1 MLASPLAGTNL
12 ERAKGFNRRVV
23 VEALRRHAPCSRAE
37 LARLTHLSPQTISN
51 IIGEF
56 LAADL
61 VRVAGRRPSRGGARG
76 QPQVDLT
83 LNADA
88 AMSIGLSLEHDRLQA
103 MAMNLDGAVRAE
115 WSAPHDDP
123 RPAALLPRIA
133 VAVEALRSQVTAQ
146 PWGVGLAMPGP
157 FSTDPNT
164 FAGPTTLAGWQDLPV
179 AQRVSEVLGL
189 PVLVERDAAAAAR
202 AEYLY
207 GRARDLRS
215 FFVLHFGRGLGGS
228 AFNEGQLL
236 RGARGNAG
244 EIGLMV
250 VEPGGR
256 PHPGGPDGC
265 LEAYASVHALNAR
278 LAEAG
283 LREAD
288 PAHPVV
294 QEWLREA
301 ARYLR
306 PAIAVIETLFDPE
319 AIIIGGRLGQPLVE
333 GLIAALDPLP
343 PSIAHRP
350 RRRVARVLAG
360 ATGPASPALGA
371 AALPFYDWL
380 SPDLQGLRKPGEGQ
394 NDTLAFGLLPET
406 PPGRA

>member
-1 MLASPLAGTNL
+1 MLPPSLAGTNL
-12 ERAKGFNRRVV
+12 ARAKGFNRRVV
-23 VEALRRHAPCSRAE
+23 VQALRRHAPCSRAE
-37 LARLTHLSPQTISN
+37 LARLTHLAPQTISN
-51 IIGEF
+51 IIAEF
-56 LAADL
+56 LAAGL
-61 VRVAGRRPSRGGARG
+61 VRVEGRRAGPGLRG
-76 QPQVDLT
+76 QPQVDLA

-88 AMSIGLSLEHDRLQA
+88 AISIGLSLEHDRLRA
-103 MAMNLDGAVRAE
+103 MAMNLDGAVRAD
-115 WSAPHDDP
+115 WSAAIADA
-123 RPAALLPRIA
+123 RPEALLPRIA
-133 VAVEALRSQVTAQ
+133 EAVAALRASVPAQ

-157 FSTDPNT
+157 FATAPHS
-164 FAGPTTLAGWQDLPV
+164 FAGPTTLPGWDGVPV
-179 AQRVSEVLGL
+179 AERVGAVLGL

-228 AFNEGQLL
+228 AFSDGQLL

-265 LEAYASVHALNAR
+265 LEAYVSVHALATR

-283 LREAD
+283 LGGAGAAAPD
-288 PAHPVV
+288 PAHPAV
-294 QEWLREA
+294 QTWIVEA
-301 ARYLR
+301 ARRLR

-319 AIIIGGRLGQPLVE
+319 TIILGGQLAPVLVE
-333 GLIAALDPLP
+333 RLIAALEPLP
-343 PSIAHRP
+343 PSIAARP
-350 RRRVARVLAG
+350 RRRLARVVAG
-360 ATGPASPALGA
+360 TTGPDGSVLGA

-380 SPDLQGLRKPGEGQ
+380 APDTAGLRKPG
-394 NDTLAFGLLPET
+394 
-406 PPGRA
+406 